1 MVTEGPR
8 CWERKFFLYK
18 GFEKS
23 ETLFPWSESHFDS
36 WLAYWLDS
44 RQSSHTNLKC
54 SALRKNMK
62 DTENDDIVTN
72 MNFSPGS
79 LLIEL
84 CWKELKAYGFVYCVS
99 FCHILY
105 YIMFYFYFIL
115 FYWWTKQQ
123 SYLCHIFN
131 YIVQY
136 NFPLL
141 YRLRYWTSRIGQ
153 GTCFFCTYNIPG
165 TVLTPATNQ
174 NWSRFLSW
182 VAINSWKQIVLN
194 LKLNEP

>member
-1 MVTEGPR
+1 MRHCFRGPSPFSIHDWLIDLIHGNQATQIWNVLLYEKIWKTLKMTILWR
-8 CWERKFFLYK
+8 IWILVQVACWLNYAEKNSKLTALYI
-18 GFEKS
+18 
-23 ETLFPWSESHFDS
+23 
-36 WLAYWLDS
+36 AC
-44 RQSSHTNLKC
+44 R
-54 SALRKNMK
+54 
-62 DTENDDIVTN
+62 
-72 MNFSPGS
+72 
-79 LLIEL
+79 
-84 CWKELKAYGFVYCVS
+84 FV
-99 FCHILY
+99 IY

-131 YIVQY
+131 CIVQY

-141 YRLRYWTSRIGQ
+141 YCLRYWTSRKGQ
-153 GTCFFCTYNIPG
+153 GTCFLCTYNIPG

-182 VAINSWKQIVLN
+182 VAINSWKQIVLK